1 MKYKI
6 PHRTYIFLLLV
17 SVTLSSLTFFIRNN
31 SWNTLIASI
40 GAGGVSSVCVA
51 WMIDARNTRIQV
63 IENEKRTAEIM
74 NQFIRIYRR
83 LFESTV
89 HECYGHYSENECRSF
104 QDWLILLKSIEPNCP
119 PEGQASMKTRCTRV
133 SGSIVS
139 LQRQIEIFQS
149 QSATLIFQEFPDIEQ
164 TLKDLEILWIH
175 CWGTLKLLES
185 NNYSA
190 FCDTTYILYTDF
202 TKAFPQ
208 YQHCF
213 PNEYSINS
221 IKA

>member
-6 PHRTYIFLLLV
+6 PHITYMLLLLV
-17 SVTLSSLTFFIRNN
+17 SVSISCLTFIIRNN
-31 SWNTLIASI
+31 LWNTLIASI
-40 GAGGVSSVCVA
+40 GAGGISSVCVA
-51 WMIDARNTRIQV
+51 WMIDTRNTKIQMVENQNRID
-63 IENEKRTAEIM
+63 EIM
-74 NQFIRIYRR
+74 SQFIRIYHR

-89 HECYGHYSENECRSF
+89 HECYGYYSENECRSF

-119 PEGQASMKTRCTRV
+119 HEGQTSMKARCTQV

-139 LQRQIEIFQS
+139 LQRQIEIFQL

-164 TLKDLEILWIH
+164 TLKDFEILWIH

-185 NNYSA
+185 NKYSE
-190 FCDTTYILYTDF
+190 FCDTTCILYTDF

-213 PNEYSINS
+213 PSEYSINS